1 MCFLFHIDHQ
11 QEFQHNSKTSFK
23 LPPIFGPSQARGL
36 CPYPQAQGVRKPV
49 VAYGISTV
57 QFETDLF
64 RQKSRSEF
72 LEREKR
78 KEALCPQRQHPSQEK
93 SASLKREL
101 KATKAPNANRV
112 QLKGKEPEALE
123 RKVSEHKI
131 KREEMVLTEPE
142 EPEEGN
148 SNSEEMEGNSN
159 SEEMDLTE
167 PEEPEEGNS
176 NSEEMDLTEPE
187 EPEEGNSNSEEM
199 DLTEPEEPEEG
210 NSNPEEM
217 DLTEPEDSEVMD
229 RGMDLEV
236 YLWHH
241 KNDMDEFYD
250 NMEVIKCNQYKIE
263 KM

>member
-57 QFETDLF
+57 QFETDFF

-72 LEREKR
+72 FEREKR

-123 RKVSEHKI
+123 RKVSEPKI
-131 KREEMVLTEPE
+131 KREEMV
-142 EPEEGN
+142 
-148 SNSEEMEGNSN
+148 
-159 SEEMDLTE
+159 LTE

-217 DLTEPEDSEVMD
+217 DLTEPEDSEAMD
-229 RGMDLEV
+229 RGMDLEE
-236 YLWHH
+236 YMWHH
-241 KNDMDEFYD
+241 KNDVDEFYD
-250 NMEVIKCNQYKIE
+250 NMEVIKCHQYKIE

>member
-23 LPPIFGPSQARGL
+23 LPPIFGPSQTRGL

-49 VAYGISTV
+49 VAYSVSTV
-57 QFETDLF
+57 QLEEDLF
-64 RQKSRSEF
+64 RQKCRSEF

-148 SNSEEMEGNSN
+148 SN
-159 SEEMDLTE
+159 
-167 PEEPEEGNS
+167 
-176 NSEEMDLTEPE
+176 
-187 EPEEGNSNSEEM
+187 
-199 DLTEPEEPEEG
+199 
-210 NSNPEEM
+210 PEEM
-217 DLTEPEDSEVMD
+217 DLTEPEDSEAMD
-229 RGMDLEV
+229 RGMDFEV

-241 KNDMDEFYD
+241 KNDVDEFYD
-250 NMEVIKCNQYKIE
+250 NMEVIKCHQYKIK